1 MGKYNA
7 NAFGDVL
14 EKAGKQTADFVK
26 NAVQG
31 QKMNGTNKAINK
43 IAAGVGNNAF
53 GGAEAIYR
61 MAREGQGFSESLI
74 RTFGKD
80 VVKEGDRL
88 VAKGGYNYGKI
99 AGSYIGAAAAGRVI
113 TGGGL
118 TKDGQGRQN
127 LIGVPFV

>member
-61 MAREGQGFSESLI
+61 MVQKEGFSEALNN
-74 RTFGKD
+74 TFRHQSGKM
-80 VVKEGDRL
+80 
-88 VAKGGYNYGKI
+88 KGQLNYGKI